1 MRLLPAYCSFA
12 LAWCVLLFILAILP
26 PAADG
31 QEQTVC
37 IQCHG
42 AQPGK
47 NGLPVKEWHGSIH
60 ASNGISCHGCHGGD
74 PKDAVNAMSPE
85 RGFVGVP
92 AETGIPAFC
101 GRCHVGIMDE
111 YLKSA
116 HGQALGRG
124 GPTCVTCHGSHRVMK
139 ATIELINEKSCN
151 RCHTYDRAAAI
162 KDAMRQTEG
171 QISAVEG
178 KLERFRG
185 EGVDTEVPE
194 KRLFDLRNRYRRL
207 FHDVD
212 LARVKQESGL
222 IQRELGVIEQ
232 GLLLLDERNQRR
244 KIAGA
249 VIVGGLLVAALLA
262 YLLKKSFE
270 S

>member
-1 MRLLPAYCSFA
+1 MRLLPAYCSWA
-12 LAWCVLLFILAILP
+12 VAGCALLFT
-26 PAADG
+26 PAFFPTVAGG

-60 ASNGISCHGCHGGD
+60 ADNGISCHGCHGGD
-74 PKDAVNAMSPE
+74 PKDAINAMSPE

-92 AETGIPAFC
+92 AETGIPPFC
-101 GRCHVGIMDE
+101 GRCHVGIMNE

-116 HGQALGRG
+116 HGQALGQG
-124 GPTCVTCHGSHRVMK
+124 GPTCVTCHGSHKVMK
-139 ATIELINEKSCN
+139 ATIDLINEKNCG
-151 RCHTYDRAAAI
+151 RCHPYDRAAAI
-162 KDAMRQTEG
+162 KDAMGLTEG
-171 QISAVEG
+171 QIAAVEE
-178 KLERFRG
+178 KLERFRNK
-185 EGVDTEVPE
+185 GVDTEAPE

-212 LARVKQESGL
+212 IARVKEESGL
-222 IQRELGVIEQ
+222 IQRDLDVIHQ
-232 GLLLLDERNQRR
+232 GLLLLDERSQRR

-249 VIVGGLLVAALLA
+249 VVVGSLLVAALLA
-262 YLLKKSFE
+262 HLLKKTFE

>member
-1 MRLLPAYCSFA
+1 MRLLPAFCSSA
-12 LAWCVLLFILAILP
+12 LAWCLLLFV
-26 PAADG
+26 PALFPTFAGG

-47 NGLPVKEWHGSIH
+47 IGLPVQKWRGSIH
-60 ASNGISCHGCHGGD
+60 AGNGISCHDCHGGD

-101 GRCHVGIMDE
+101 GRCHVGIMNE

-116 HGQALGRG
+116 HGQALGHG
-124 GPTCVTCHGSHRVMK
+124 GPTCVTCHGSHEVMK
-139 ATIELINEKSCN
+139 ATLEFINEKNCS
-151 RCHTYDRAAAI
+151 RCHPYDRAAAI
-162 KDAMRQTEG
+162 KDAMVLTEE
-171 QISAVEG
+171 QIAAVEG

-185 EGVDTEVPE
+185 EGVDTEARE
-194 KRLFDLRNRYRRL
+194 KSLFDLRNRYRRL

-212 LARVKQESGL
+212 IVRVKQESGL
-222 IQRELGVIEQ
+222 IQRELGVIHQ

-249 VIVGGLLVAALLA
+249 VVVGGLLAAALLA
-262 YLLKKSFE
+262 NLLKKTFE
-270 S
+270 V